1 MKKIWILLVISL
13 MGLGLFTACASNA
26 DTMPSPSPSPS
37 ASPSMMPS
45 TSPMATDTTAPT
57 VSIAP
62 SANAGVNTVED
73 AQRVS
78 DEVSQE
84 VEKLSELQS
93 AEAIVAGTIAVVGV
107 QYDTQYQGGLT
118 DRLTEMV
125 QARVEAMNK
134 SVTTVHVKDDEAT
147 YQKLVDLRQKLANQD
162 ITFEQL
168 QTQLLDLAGT
178 DNNANAPAQG

>member
-1 MKKIWILLVISL
+1 M
-13 MGLGLFTACASNA
+13 
-26 DTMPSPSPSPS
+26 
-37 ASPSMMPS
+37 
-45 TSPMATDTTAPT
+45 
-57 VSIAP
+57 
-62 SANAGVNTVED
+62 
-73 AQRVS
+73 S